1 MYAFDSD
8 FRRQV
13 ARERAEAIARDYQ
26 RAQRVRV
33 DASASR
39 QARRRGAV
47 ALFRAIRPARRPA
60 RA

>member
-13 ARERAEAIARDYQ
+13 ARERAEAMARDFQ
-26 RAQRVRV
+26 RAQRVQV
-33 DASASR
+33 DSSPSR
-39 QARRRGAV
+39 RPRRRAAV
-47 ALFRAIRPARRPA
+47 AFFRAIRPARRTA